1 MVTRVSDA
9 LGGTVVVRPSWG
21 TFEETVDQLIAVL
34 VSSGRL
40 GSSRAA
46 VAGQRIR
53 EREAIAGTAMVDI
66 GVSIPHARIAGV
78 DRIVAAMA
86 VSSGAVYEVAA
97 GLPISIVVLVL
108 SSPDLTGEHLD
119 FLSGV
124 SHLLQSDR
132 MRELLR
138 HAGSVDEVVD
148 LVRGSEIARG

>member
-1 MVTRVSDA
+1 MVMRVSDA
-9 LGGTVVVRPSWG
+9 LEGTVVLRPSWG
-21 TFEETVDQLIAVL
+21 TFEETVDQLIGLL
-34 VSSGRL
+34 VNSGRL
-40 GSSRAA
+40 GTVRAERAA
-46 VAGQRIR
+46 NLIR
-53 EREAIAGTAMVDI
+53 EREAISGTAMVDI
-66 GVSIPHARIAGV
+66 GVSIPHARIDGV

-138 HAGSVDEVVD
+138 HARTPADVVG
-148 LVRGSEIARG
+148 LVRGSEVARG

>member
-1 MVTRVSDA
+1 MVMRVSDA
-9 LGGTVVVRPSWG
+9 LEGTVVLRPAWR
-21 TFEETVDQLIAVL
+21 TFEETVDQLISTL

-40 GSSRAA
+40 GEARAA
-46 VAGQRIR
+46 VAAYRIR

-66 GVSIPHARIAGV
+66 GVSIPHARIDGV

-108 SSPDLTGEHLD
+108 SSPDLIGEHLD

-132 MRELLR
+132 MRALLR
-138 HAGSVDEVVD
+138 HARTVDDVVD
-148 LVRGSEIARG
+148 IVRGSELARG